1 MSALTAGR
9 ATTPKGKLR
18 RQMYLVAASTTI
30 YAGGM
35 VCINATGYAVPA
47 ANTAGLS
54 DVVGIATATVDNA
67 DGADGEMAIVVEYGA
82 GGAFMLDAAG
92 GISQADVGRDAFVS
106 DDQTVTDAA
115 ASTNRVRV
123 GKILEF
129 IDEATNKVWVIIDN
143 VQTNNLA
150 AGAVAT
156 ADLADDS
163 VTFAKAAV
171 FVSTEQTGNGA
182 QQSVAHG
189 LAAAPAGVLI
199 AVTEDPAGS
208 GFDVAEG
215 THTAT
220 NVLVTVTTG
229 VKYKVFAWA

>member
-150 AGAVAT
+150 A
-156 ADLADDS
+156 
-163 VTFAKAAV
+163 KAAV